1 MNCIRF
7 LQYFYYTY
15 KLFTDNDRF
24 TSENNN
30 ARNISI
36 FIDRCWHTAAC
47 LAFIARTLRLI
58 AKENQCILPS
68 QAWFLAMPFFNIY
81 WNFEVTRRLTDSLNN
96 EFFDRKIPVD
106 DNPTRKWG
114 MLNAWTFLLM
124 NIPLPSVFLVSLR
137 VVNLVYFVTY
147 WIKINQYRVLLVE
160 HNKFREINDIS
171 ENKEES

>member
-1 MNCIRF
+1 MTDLLPKTITPEIFQF
-7 LQYFYYTY
+7 LLIGAGIQLLVWL
-15 KLFTDNDRF
+15 LFAWT
-24 TSENNN
+24 
-30 ARNISI
+30 
-36 FIDRCWHTAAC
+36 
-47 LAFIARTLRLI
+47 IARTLRLI